1 METASQIRSPL
12 SSNEKLRPLLNRFL
26 ARRSPRLLLRGH
38 AVTAASPQ
46 LRTRITTPSALVA
59 SGKLHANLELGQG
72 HFARGIERRLAQVPR
87 GRGIPEEQRAPIAHA
102 QAGALL
108 SLLQWWI
115 GRGMSRSPAE
125 MDDLYHRLVWC
136 GVNSDCR

>member
-1 METASQIRSPL
+1 
-12 SSNEKLRPLLNRFL
+12 
-26 ARRSPRLLLRGH
+26 
-38 AVTAASPQ
+38 
-46 LRTRITTPSALVA
+46 
-59 SGKLHANLELGQG
+59 LHANLELGQG

>member
-1 METASQIRSPL
+1 
-12 SSNEKLRPLLNRFL
+12 
-26 ARRSPRLLLRGH
+26 
-38 AVTAASPQ
+38 
-46 LRTRITTPSALVA
+46 
-59 SGKLHANLELGQG
+59 LHANLELGQG
-72 HFARGIERRLAQVPR
+72 RFARGIERRLAQVPR
-87 GRGIPEEQRAPIAHA
+87 GGGIPEEQRAPIAHA

-108 SLLQWWI
+108 SPLQWWI